1 MNLIFLAAL
10 TVTKPAAV
18 CIGIVALVVLYLAFK
33 VAKFVIKMLL
43 LAALAALGLAAWWY
57 YAAHHGSF

>member
-1 MNLIFLAAL
+1 MNPIFLAVL

-18 CIGIVALVVLYLAFK
+18 GIGIVALVVLYLAFK
-33 VAKFVIKMLL
+33 VAKFVIKILL
-43 LAALAALGLAAWWY
+43 LAALAALCLAAWWY